1 MEDDS
6 ADDELEELAA
16 AAAGGNGDEGGGGEG
31 EDEDGGGEEDE
42 FVHVNANYYYLEYII
57 RFLGMVH
64 AVISLCML
72 IAYYNLKIPLAIFK
86 REKEVARRSGMRNN
100 DLPRFSC
107 IYTQI
112 GLMNYDLL
120 HLPDLSS
127 TVCTSPSSLPTTTS
141 RRCGTSSSS
150 RPGPS
155 PSTTGTSSSRSACA
169 RSTGMNN

>member
-31 EDEDGGGEEDE
+31 EEEDGGEEDE

-86 REKEVARRSGMRNN
+86 REKEVARRYDGMRNN
-100 DLPRFSC
+100 NLPKFAYLCS
-107 IYTQI
+107 INMP
-112 GLMNYDLL
+112 L
-120 HLPDLSS
+120 
-127 TVCTSPSSLPTTTS
+127 
-141 RRCGTSSSS
+141 
-150 RPGPS
+150 
-155 PSTTGTSSSRSACA
+155 
-169 RSTGMNN
+169 

>member
-1 MEDDS
+1 MTQFLLKVSVMEDDS

-86 REKEVARRSGMRNN
+86 REKEVARRYGMRNN
-100 DLPRFSC
+100 
-107 IYTQI
+107 
-112 GLMNYDLL
+112 
-120 HLPDLSS
+120 
-127 TVCTSPSSLPTTTS
+127 
-141 RRCGTSSSS
+141 
-150 RPGPS
+150 
-155 PSTTGTSSSRSACA
+155 
-169 RSTGMNN
+169 

>member
-16 AAAGGNGDEGGGGEG
+16 SMEAGNNGEAGGGE
-31 EDEDGGGEEDE
+31 EDDGDDGGEEDE

-86 REKEVARRSGMRNN
+86 REKEVARRYVNAAAQ
-100 DLPRFSC
+100 LL
-107 IYTQI
+107 YT
-112 GLMNYDLL
+112 YTH
-120 HLPDLSS
+120 HLIRPSLSH
-127 TVCTSPSSLPTTTS
+127 
-141 RRCGTSSSS
+141 
-150 RPGPS
+150 
-155 PSTTGTSSSRSACA
+155 
-169 RSTGMNN
+169 

>member
-31 EDEDGGGEEDE
+31 EEEDGGEEDE

-86 REKEVARRSGMRNN
+86 REKEVARRYGMQNN
-100 DLPRFSC
+100 NLAIC
-107 IYTQI
+107 
-112 GLMNYDLL
+112 
-120 HLPDLSS
+120 HSS
-127 TVCTSPSSLPTTTS
+127 DVFFYH
-141 RRCGTSSSS
+141 
-150 RPGPS
+150 
-155 PSTTGTSSSRSACA
+155 
-169 RSTGMNN
+169 